1 MKQQQQRKSA
11 RLVSSS
17 NKPPATTLRK
27 RAGARNGHRGNGSG
41 NGHSG
46 ADGEGAAGGT
56 EQKLF
61 EAQPVIETLLGA
73 SAGAGAPRGRA
84 AALVHELDK
93 AQLLAALTALKKGDF
108 SARLPID
115 LDGIH
120 GKIADTFNDVVD
132 LNQRMAP

>member
-1 MKQQQQRKSA
+1 MKQQQRKSA
-11 RLVSSS
+11 RLVSTSS
-17 NKPPATTLRK
+17 KPSAALRK
-27 RAGARNGHRGNGSG
+27 RGGGRNGNG

-46 ADGEGAAGGT
+46 GDGDGVVQGT

-73 SAGAGAPRGRA
+73 SAAGGAPRGRA

-108 SARLPID
+108 SARLPI
-115 LDGIH
+115 
-120 GKIADTFNDVVD
+120 
-132 LNQRMAP
+132 

>member
-46 ADGEGAAGGT
+46 ADGEGAAQGT

-73 SAGAGAPRGRA
+73 SAAGGGAGAQRGRA
-84 AALVHELDK
+84 AVLMRELDK
-93 AQLLAALTALKKGDF
+93 AQLLSALTALKKGDF
-108 SARLPID
+108 SARLPI
-115 LDGIH
+115 
-120 GKIADTFNDVVD
+120 
-132 LNQRMAP
+132 